1 MVFMDAPTPE
11 PDVAP
16 GTPRE
21 TAIPLLYDRHAP
33 MIRGL
38 AWRMAGSEDEAD
50 EILQDTFLEA
60 YKSWHNFEGRSRAS
74 TWLGGIAIRQ
84 WKRRH
89 RRRVGEPQRM
99 PSIDDLLPFGET
111 TSSILPGHGET
122 PLEEN
127 IRREAATAVHRA
139 ILELPE
145 DFRVPLVMKEMLEI
159 PVNDVADAL
168 GLNPQTVKTRLHRAR
183 LRIREAMRST
193 LPQSPAV
200 DPAYDRQTCI
210 DLLHAKLEAQDAG
223 RDFPVTDDFLCE
235 RCAAVFQELDAAVG
249 MCRTCENLAPRPE
262 SRSRL
267 LADLGVADSPPPP
280 ETTRDCGCP

>member
-1 MVFMDAPTPE
+1 MDATTPDT
-11 PDVAP
+11 DVAP

-33 MIRGL
+33 MVRGL
-38 AWRMAGSEDEAD
+38 AWQMSGSEDEAD

-60 YKSWHNFEGRSRAS
+60 HKSWHNFEGRSKAS

-99 PSIDDLLPFGET
+99 PSIDALLPFGET
-111 TSSILPGHGET
+111 TSSILPGPGDT
-122 PLEEN
+122 PLQET
-127 IRREAATAVHRA
+127 IRKEAATAVHRA

-159 PVNDVADAL
+159 PVNDVAEAL

-210 DLLHAKLEAQDAG
+210 DLLQAKLDAQDAG
-223 RDFPVTDDFLCE
+223 RTFPVADDFLCA
-235 RCAAVFQELDAAVG
+235 RCSSVFQELDFAVG
-249 MCRTCENLAPRPE
+249 FCRSCDQVALRPE
-262 SRSRL
+262 GRDRL
-267 LADLGVADSPPPP
+267 LTAIGVDDAPAAP
-280 ETTRDCGCP
+280 ERDEDCGCP